1 LSLFVLYRAVWD
13 VYRPST
19 ILRFL
24 RIKGLDNKAMERMPS
39 VVNAARFD
47 VGTLHAFNAQV
58 QQLNRDEA
66 LSLVDEAVSCGAS
79 TEAVVTGLL
88 APALVDVGRR
98 WAAAELGAAE
108 AQVASTIARTALLRC
123 PSRTPSR
130 DRPRVIVGCP
140 EGEQHQIAAEMVTE
154 LLRAYGWPA
163 ELVGRGVPPKEL
175 GRFLAR
181 RRPVGLLL
189 SCTTPSGLVGAARA
203 IDAAHDVG
211 IPVLVGGAAFGRDDT
226 RAMRLGAAAWAPS
239 VKTAEAILEG
249 WSSNPPALSP
259 SRALSDEYIAF
270 ESALHDIRAQALDV
284 LRRHNLRRREDL
296 ADIGPIH
303 ERLDLLLEHLG
314 AAVLVDDPA
323 VLNDFLSSRVAFLR
337 ARDEPIDRLLRALE
351 AVATSLGQAS
361 QRAHRFVRAAL
372 THLQAADG
380 TSGRPVTL
388 PAAPTPAPTPIAAVA
403 NEDAQPAGEGGQ
415 VRNPAG
421 PDVQQ
426 GQIFADLLFLAAL
439 SCHAPMALISVA
451 QPDSAWSTLSYGVDR
466 REALTDPALFSFIAQ
481 RDEALEIRDMS
492 GHDRLRSSSLATG
505 TLQVRFLYAVP
516 LRSRQDSTLG
526 VFCVLDRRSR
536 ELSKREQQAMQVI
549 ARQVAG
555 QLALWRRSASPAT
568 PAAEHPADRRQP
580 DRPGPDAALVELLG
594 LRRTGLAVDQH
605 LLRSHEVAML
615 FDVTER
621 TVTNWAASK
630 KLPSWR
636 TAGGHL
642 RFRTEDVLALLASR
656 TDGWD

>member
-1 LSLFVLYRAVWD
+1 LGRLPTVHHSCVFEK
-13 VYRPST
+13 
-19 ILRFL
+19 
-24 RIKGLDNKAMERMPS
+24 KGLDNKAMERMPS

-66 LSLVDEAVSCGAS
+66 LSV
-79 TEAVVTGLL
+79 
-88 APALVDVGRR
+88 VDVGRR

-123 PSRTPSR
+123 PSRPPNG
-130 DRPRVIVGCP
+130 DRPKVTVGCP
-140 EGEQHQIAAEMVTE
+140 EGEEHQIAAEMVTE

-211 IPVLVGGAAFGRDDT
+211 VPVLVGGAAFGRDDT
-226 RAMRLGAAAWAPS
+226 RAIRLGAAAWAPS
-239 VKTAEAILEG
+239 VKAAETVLDR
-249 WSSNPPALSP
+249 WSTSPPALSP
-259 SRALSDEYIAF
+259 NRALSDEYIAF
-270 ESALHDIRAQALDV
+270 EAALPDTRAQALDV

-337 ARDEPIDRLLRALE
+337 ARDEPTDRLLRALE
-351 AVATSLGQAS
+351 AVAGSLGQAS
-361 QRAHRFVRAAL
+361 ERAHRFVRAAL
-372 THLQAADG
+372 AHLEGADG
-380 TSGRPVTL
+380 SASRPVTL
-388 PAAPTPAPTPIAAVA
+388 PAAPPPPPPPLAITSNDAAPDEAP
-403 NEDAQPAGEGGQ
+403 PSGEGAH

-466 REALTDPALFSFIAQ
+466 REALTDPALFSLIAQ
-481 RDEALEIRDMS
+481 RDEPLEIRDMS

-555 QLALWRRSASPAT
+555 QLALWRRSAGPAT
-568 PAAEHPADRRQP
+568 PPAQHPADRREQP